1 MIIGNICKRHQGRN
15 KNDQLKLVLKYY
27 RARKKIDASWFEI
40 IFLQYKKKVKIR
52 EFHKIGND

>member
-1 MIIGNICKRHQGRN
+1 MGNICKRHQGRN

-27 RARKKIDASWFEI
+27 RARKKLMHHGLRCF
-40 IFLQYKKKVKIR
+40 YTKKKKVKIR

>member
-1 MIIGNICKRHQGRN
+1 MIIGSICKRHQGKN

-40 IFLQYKKKVKIR
+40 FLHRQKKGKIR